1 MKKWMIFTALAAALC
16 APVSLAQTPKH
27 ENETALSG
35 RWCDNAGGV
44 SEWRL
49 ADGSRVDC
57 LLGHYAVEHDFT
69 HGLKPL
75 ECLGQSAYY
84 AGETGREPLCVLIWR
99 RSEQTTE
106 EFIKAARRALIG
118 GLRAN
123 VEVWCV
129 DDTLLDLDCATG
141 EEIAK

>member
-1 MKKWMIFTALAAALC
+1 MKKWIMLAALALTAGAT
-16 APVSLAQTPKH
+16 AQEPKH

-57 LLGHYAVEHDFT
+57 LLGHYAVEHDFS

-84 AGETGREPLCVLIWR
+84 AGETGREPLCVLIW
-99 RSEQTTE
+99 QTTE

-141 EEIAK
+141 AEIAK